1 MSINSQDRRLIRLAL
16 DEDIGKGD
24 ITSRA
29 LNLKSSKGYAEVFS
43 KSEGIISGLD
53 QFKMVFKILSPEIT
67 FRNFSRNGRKVS
79 PGDPVIGIRG
89 PLETLLTGERTAM
102 NILSHLSGVATLTSK
117 YVQRVRHL
125 PVKVLDTRKT
135 MPGMRNWEKAAVKHG
150 GGSNHRQGLFDMYLV
165 KENHIAAA
173 GGMLA
178 ALEKIKK
185 HRKRTGAKVEV
196 EVRNIAELK
205 AVLPL
210 KPDYIL
216 LDNFD
221 IRQMKKAVELAGSA
235 GREIL
240 LEASGNINLDNI
252 RIIASAGVDRISI
265 GALTHSAPAMDLS
278 FRIAD

>member
-117 YVQRVRHL
+117 YLQRVRGL

-216 LDNFD
+216 LDNFN

>member
-1 MSINSQDRRLIRLAL
+1 MSINFQDRRLIRLAL
-16 DEDIGKGD
+16 EEDIGRGD

-29 LNLKSSKGYAEVFS
+29 LNLKNSKGYAAVFS

-53 QFKMVFKILSPEIT
+53 QFKMVFKILSPGI
-67 FRNFSRNGRKVS
+67 NFKNLSRNGRKVS
-79 PGDPVIGIRG
+79 PGDEVIGIRG
-89 PLETLLTGERTAM
+89 PLEALLTGERTAM

-117 YVQRVRHL
+117 YVESIQGM

-150 GGSNHRQGLFDMYLV
+150 GGSNHRQGLYDMYLV

-173 GGMLA
+173 GGMSA
-178 ALEKIKK
+178 ALEKIKR

-205 AVLPL
+205 AVFPL

-216 LDNFD
+216 LDNFN
-221 IRQMKKAVELAGSA
+221 IRQMKKAVVLAKAA
-235 GREIL
+235 GRGIL
-240 LEASGNINLDNI
+240 LEASGNIKLNNI
-252 RIIASAGVDRISI
+252 RKIASTGVDRISI
-265 GALTHSAPAMDLS
+265 GALTHSAPALDLS
-278 FRIAD
+278 FRIAN